1 VIPKSTSVLLIVAL
15 MATSS
20 KTLVADQRSHQTMS
34 EMRQVAIAAVN
45 KAKQVNVV
53 LSVKRDG
60 KKKLSGVPSNVSEQG
75 LSLTDNRSGQVSKL
89 DFDDIREIR
98 MKGSHVWLV
107 VGIGAAA
114 GLAIALL
121 LAWQAAASR
130 S

>member
-20 KTLVADQRSHQTMS
+20 KTLVADQGSHQTMS

-53 LSVKRDG
+53 LSVRRDG

-75 LSLTDNRSGQVSKL
+75 LSLTDNRSGQVSEL